1 MNEKIER
8 LILEQIGA
16 LRSDLH
22 SMNGEVVRLRDEI
35 ADLRLQRPS
44 AEKILLGLWEDGLAS
59 GEAGD
64 MDERFDRVVK
74 TLNRAGHAM

>member
-22 SMNGEVVRLRDEI
+22 AMNGEVVRLRDEI
-35 ADLRLQRPS
+35 ADLRIQRPS
-44 AEKILLGLWEDGLAS
+44 AEKTLRELWEDGLAS

-64 MDERFDRVVK
+64 MDEVFDRVIK
-74 TLNRAGHAM
+74 TLNPAGSAM